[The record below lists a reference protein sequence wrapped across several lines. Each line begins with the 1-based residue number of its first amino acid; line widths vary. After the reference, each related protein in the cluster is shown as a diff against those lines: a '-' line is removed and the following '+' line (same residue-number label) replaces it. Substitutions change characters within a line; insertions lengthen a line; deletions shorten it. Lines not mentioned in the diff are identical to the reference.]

1 MKAHANLI
9 QLAAALLV
17 VTAGAISAVE
27 GRVTFLSGHVDVKSA
42 GKTSRLKLGATLK
55 EGDAVMT
62 RSKAKVGIQM
72 SDGASF
78 FISQNSA
85 LEIRTGSQYYQSE
98 GSISMLFKK
107 AGRDNA
113 GKWSIKTPVV
123 TAGVR
128 GTGFTVEANKSNT
141 RLVLFT
147 GKVIMTDFV
156 RETGLQSDPN
166 LLMQDLLNDIELNAG
181 TALRYD
187 GSDVKSEKIDLKNE
201 PMKSLHDE
209 HQQLEK
215 SESWRKAN
223 QDLK

>member
-1 MKAHANLI
+1 MKMHANL
-9 QLAAALLV
+9 QRFFASLLLLAAGAL
-17 VTAGAISAVE
+17 GAVE
-27 GRVTFLSGHVDVKSA
+27 GRVTYLVGNADLKSSGKS
-42 GKTSRLKLGATLK
+42 TVLKLGAVLK
-55 EGDAVMT
+55 EGDTVVT
-62 RSKAKVGIQM
+62 KLKTKVGVQM

-78 FISQNSA
+78 FISQNAA
-85 LEIRTGSQYYQSE
+85 LEIRAASQYYQTD
-98 GSISMLFKK
+98 GAVSMLFKK
-107 AGRDNA
+107 AGRDNV
-113 GKWSIKTPVV
+113 GKWAIKTPVV

-128 GTGFTVEANKSNT
+128 GTGFTVEASKTQT

-166 LLMQDLLNDIELNAG
+166 LMMQDFLNDIELNAG

-187 GSDVKSEKIDLKNE
+187 GSDVKKEKIDLKGE
-201 PMKSLHDE
+201 PMKLLHDE

-215 SESWRKAN
+215 SETWKKAN